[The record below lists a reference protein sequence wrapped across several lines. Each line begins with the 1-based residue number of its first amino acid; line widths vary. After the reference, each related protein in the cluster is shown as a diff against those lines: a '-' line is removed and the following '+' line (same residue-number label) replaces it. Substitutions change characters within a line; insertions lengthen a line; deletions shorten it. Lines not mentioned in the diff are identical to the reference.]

1 MIKQTKSIVA
11 ALLAAG
17 FLGLAQQA
25 LASDTTTQTV
35 TFAVTAINELSVSG
49 SPGALTVSTA
59 TAGQA
64 PDVVTDSTTS
74 YSITTNE
81 TDRKITGAINTA
93 MPSGVTLRVAL
104 QAPAGSGTSAG
115 PVVLTTTAQELVTGI
130 STLNETGR
138 AITYSLQATSAAGV
152 VSSASKTVTLTITAD

>member
-17 FLGLAQQA
+17 FLSLAQHA
-25 LASDTTTQTV
+25 FASDTTTQTV
-35 TFAVTAINELSVSG
+35 TFAVQAINELSVSG

-64 PDVVTDSTTS
+64 PNVVTDSTTS

-81 TDRKITGAINTA
+81 DDRKITGAINTA
-93 MPSGVTLRVAL
+93 MPSGVTLTVAL
-104 QAPAGSGTSAG
+104 QAPVGSGSTAG

-130 STLNETGR
+130 SRLNETGR
-138 AITYSLQATSAAGV
+138 GITYSLQATAAAGV